1 MRQEAPVAPAK
12 PGQRTGATTD
22 GREAGGQRAK
32 PGLPQDGTATLES
45 ERKLSVSVILPTI
58 NEIAGLSVVL
68 PQIKREWVDEIIL
81 SDGGSTDGTVEFAE
95 RHGCVIHHQKTLGYG
110 LALREAIAIST
121 GDLII
126 EFQPDGN
133 SDPAKIPE
141 MIAKIN
147 EGYDVVIGSRYQPGA
162 ISWDDDIVTKIGNRI
177 FTFLVNLIFRSRYT
191 DTLIGTRIFRRDS
204 FEKLNMRCTG
214 LSWAIELPIRF
225 AKKKMRIAEI
235 PANEPKR
242 IGGQRKMRPF
252 KHGFEFL
259 MTMLREAVT
268 RS

>member
-1 MRQEAPVAPAK
+1 MRQEAAA
-12 PGQRTGATTD
+12 A
-22 GREAGGQRAK
+22 RAK
-32 PGLPQDGTATLES
+32 PASLTGTPTDGQHAGISRSGSAVLGT
-45 ERKLSVSVILPTI
+45 ERKLTVSLIAPTI
-58 NEIAGLSVVL
+58 NEIEGLSAVL
-68 PQIKREWVDEIIL
+68 PQIDRDWIDEIIIV
-81 SDGGSTDGTVEFAE
+81 DGGSTDGTVEYALE
-95 RHGCVIHHQKTLGYG
+95 NGCTVYRQRVKGYG
-110 LALREAIAIST
+110 AALREAIAASK

-133 SDPAKIPE
+133 TEAATIPAL
-141 MIAKIN
+141 IAKIN
-147 EGYDVVIGSRYQPGA
+147 EGYDVVIGSRYLPGA
-162 ISWDDDIVTKIGNRI
+162 VSWDDDPITKIGNRA
-177 FTFLVNLIFRSRYT
+177 FTFLVNLFFRSHYT
-191 DTLIGTRIFRRDS
+191 DTLIGTRIFRRDA
-204 FEKLNMRCTG
+204 FGKLGMRCTG

-259 MTMLREAVT
+259 MTLLREAVT

>member
-1 MRQEAPVAPAK
+1 MRQEAAAAPAK
-12 PGQRTGATTD
+12 PGQRAGAPND
-22 GREAGGQRAK
+22 GRYAGQRSHGQAK
-32 PGLPQDGTATLES
+32 GGTATLDT

-58 NEIAGLSVVL
+58 NEIVGLSAIL
-68 PQIKREWVDEIIL
+68 PQIQREWVDEIIL

-95 RHGCVIHHQKTLGYG
+95 QHGCVIHRQKTKGYG
-110 LALREAIAIST
+110 LALREAIAVSS
-121 GDLII
+121 GELII

-147 EGYDVVIGSRYQPGA
+147 EGYDVVIGSRYLPGA
-162 ISWDDDIVTKIGNRI
+162 VSWDDDPITKIGNRA
-177 FTFLVNLIFRSRYT
+177 FTFLVNLFFRSHYT
-191 DTLIGTRIFRRDS
+191 DTLIGTRIFRRDA
-204 FEKLNMRCTG
+204 FDKLGMRCTG